1 MLPPLGARWQGA
13 ARADA
18 TSFSSRRRE
27 EDESKESMNLIKETI
42 QEFHSADSLQCLRIL
57 FLLYHISSVSSAA
70 LLHTQHWFL
79 ASCSSFLSLVQ
90 QPSSSS
96 ISHMFCHRHFLTFLT
111 RQQHILCSSD
121 VAGCSNNY
129 SHPNLKIQSLIRS
142 GCSLARCIL
151 YPVALLFSVY
161 QYRPPY
167 AQYICC
173 AYSYYENA
181 FIQLRLHSMI
191 VAPGTGTLDVD
202 L

>member
-1 MLPPLGARWQGA
+1 MLPPLGARWQSA

-18 TSFSSRRRE
+18 TPFSSRRRE

-79 ASCSSFLSLVQ
+79 ASCSSFMSLVQ

-151 YPVALLFSVY
+151 YPVALLFSIY
-161 QYRPPY
+161 HLTQNTY
-167 AQYICC
+167 
-173 AYSYYENA
+173 
-181 FIQLRLHSMI
+181 
-191 VAPGTGTLDVD
+191 
-202 L
+202 